1 MIFELRARRNRLL
14 LVALAGLLSAAS
26 LVNAFADYE
35 PAQPI
40 LVKPTFRGD
49 EACSGPLATCP
60 GPTCPGPFVASRFD
74 PDACDLTSEQ
84 QDVYDPAAS
93 SFVLTEGV
101 CTNLCKLPTAITIS
115 DERLPDENLPHSYKF
130 TCTNNCEGQL
140 AWYIGSDDC
149 DEAEIPQLIPGA
161 LDIKEGDAETLRTFT
176 FDDDSA
182 CFMSSALYSSL
193 GLGSLEM
200 TYVGDARCPC
210 E

>member
-1 MIFELRARRNRLL
+1 MLASVLQAASPHQACSGIFATFAHDTKFSMLRPASATPWLTYRQTRRSTGPKPHQFFINLRVARGQPLTTRLRRNRL

-101 CTNLCKLPTAITIS
+101 CTNLCKLSVVIT
-115 DERLPDENLPHSYKF
+115 DADDRLPNGGNLPQSYKF
-130 TCTNNCEGQL
+130 TCSENCAVNG
-140 AWYIGSDDC
+140 
-149 DEAEIPQLIPGA
+149 
-161 LDIKEGDAETLRTFT
+161 
-176 FDDDSA
+176 
-182 CFMSSALYSSL
+182 
-193 GLGSLEM
+193 
-200 TYVGDARCPC
+200 V
-210 E
+210 